1 MNDEKQTQTEVARF
15 YTRSRKFPRLIGR
28 LHDGTKI
35 PGGPYTVTQGIV
47 AAIMLVLGLTT
58 RGLWGMGSILID
70 IPIVLLVAWGGAWGA
85 GRLPATRRNVAS
97 ILLGALGA
105 VFSPAAGKYQE
116 QTVRLRPP
124 HFAGGTTTISGA
136 TATST
141 TTRPQTATASPAA
154 IAPTPASAVV
164 DETPVAA
171 VELVSAG
178 TASARTPVT
187 GVERLL
193 AQARGSKK
201 E

>member
-1 MNDEKQTQTEVARF
+1 MSDEKQQQTEVARF

-47 AAIMLVLGLTT
+47 AAVLLALGLVT
-58 RGLWGMGSILID
+58 RGLWGMGTILVD

-97 ILLGALGA
+97 ILLGAFGA

-124 HFAGGTTTISGA
+124 HFAGGTTTISGGA
-136 TATST
+136 ATST
-141 TTRPQTATASPAA
+141 TTRPQTTGTPAPVVPAPAIAAVEETPAA
-154 IAPTPASAVV
+154 
-164 DETPVAA
+164 AA
-171 VELVSAG
+171 ELVSAG
-178 TASARTPVT
+178 TAPRTPVT

-193 AQARGSKK
+193 AQARGTKK

>member
-1 MNDEKQTQTEVARF
+1 MSDEKQQQTEVARF

-47 AAIMLVLGLTT
+47 AAVLLALGLVT
-58 RGLWGMGSILID
+58 RGLWGMGTILVD

-85 GRLPATRRNVAS
+85 GRLPTTRRNVAS
-97 ILLGALGA
+97 LVLGAFGA
-105 VFSPAAGKYQE
+105 VLSPAAGKYQE
-116 QTVRLRPP
+116 QTVKLRPP
-124 HFAGGTTTISGA
+124 HFAGGTTTISVASPPVTTTPTTTVTPAPATPTVAIATVEETLASAAELVPAGA
-136 TATST
+136 T
-141 TTRPQTATASPAA
+141 
-154 IAPTPASAVV
+154 
-164 DETPVAA
+164 
-171 VELVSAG
+171 
-178 TASARTPVT
+178 SARTPVT

>member
-1 MNDEKQTQTEVARF
+1 MSDEKQQQTEVARF

-47 AAIMLVLGLTT
+47 AAVLLALGLVT
-58 RGLWGMGSILID
+58 RGLWGTGTILVD

-85 GRLPATRRNVAS
+85 GRLPTTRRNVAS
-97 ILLGALGA
+97 ILLGAFGA

-124 HFAGGTTTISGA
+124 HFAGGTTTISGTA
-136 TATST
+136 ATST
-141 TTRPQTATASPAA
+141 TTRPQTTGTPAPVV
-154 IAPTPASAVV
+154 PTPAIATVE
-164 DETPVAA
+164 ETPAA
-171 VELVSAG
+171 AAELVPAG

>member
-1 MNDEKQTQTEVARF
+1 MSDEKQQQTEVARF

-47 AAIMLVLGLTT
+47 AAVLLALGLVT
-58 RGLWGMGSILID
+58 RGLWGTGTILVD

-97 ILLGALGA
+97 ILLGAFGA

-136 TATST
+136 AATST
-141 TTRPQTATASPAA
+141 TTRPQTTGTPAPVVPAPA
-154 IAPTPASAVV
+154 IAAVE
-164 DETPVAA
+164 ETPGAA
-171 VELVSAG
+171 AELVSAG

>member
-1 MNDEKQTQTEVARF
+1 MSDEKQQQTEVARF

-47 AAIMLVLGLTT
+47 AAVLLALGLVT
-58 RGLWGMGSILID
+58 RGLWGTGTILVD

-97 ILLGALGA
+97 ILLGAFGA

-124 HFAGGTTTISGA
+124 HCAGGTTTISG
-136 TATST
+136 TAAAST
-141 TTRPQTATASPAA
+141 TTRPQTTGTPAPVV
-154 IAPTPASAVV
+154 PTPAIAAVE
-164 DETPVAA
+164 ETPAA
-171 VELVSAG
+171 AAELVSAG

>member
-1 MNDEKQTQTEVARF
+1 MSDEKQQTEVARF

-47 AAIMLVLGLTT
+47 AAVLLALGLVT
-58 RGLWGMGSILID
+58 RGLWGTGTILVD
-70 IPIVLLVAWGGAWGA
+70 IPIVLLVAWGGGWGA
-85 GRLPATRRNVAS
+85 GRLPAPRRNVAS
-97 ILLGALGA
+97 IVLGAFGA

-116 QTVRLRPP
+116 QTVKLRPP
-124 HFAGGTTTISGA
+124 HFAGGTTTISVAAAPVTTPTTTVTSEPAVPTVAIATVEETPAPTAELVPAGA
-136 TATST
+136 T
-141 TTRPQTATASPAA
+141 
-154 IAPTPASAVV
+154 
-164 DETPVAA
+164 
-171 VELVSAG
+171 
-178 TASARTPVT
+178 SARTPVT

>member
-1 MNDEKQTQTEVARF
+1 MSDEKQQQTEVARF

-47 AAIMLVLGLTT
+47 AAVLLALGLVT
-58 RGLWGMGSILID
+58 RGLWGTGTILVD

-97 ILLGALGA
+97 ILLGAFGA

-124 HFAGGTTTISGA
+124 HFAGGTTTISG
-136 TATST
+136 TAAAST
-141 TTRPQTATASPAA
+141 TTRPQTTGTPAPVV
-154 IAPTPASAVV
+154 PTPAIAAVE
-164 DETPVAA
+164 ETPAA
-171 VELVSAG
+171 AAELVSAG

>member
-1 MNDEKQTQTEVARF
+1 MSDEKQQQTEVARF

-47 AAIMLVLGLTT
+47 AAVLLALGLVT
-58 RGLWGMGSILID
+58 RGLWGMGTILVD

-85 GRLPATRRNVAS
+85 GRLPTTRRNVAS
-97 ILLGALGA
+97 LVLGAFGA

-116 QTVRLRPP
+116 QTVKLRPP
-124 HFAGGTTTISGA
+124 HFAGGTTTISVASTPVTTTPTTTVTPVPVTPTVAIATVEETLAPAAELVPAGA
-136 TATST
+136 T
-141 TTRPQTATASPAA
+141 
-154 IAPTPASAVV
+154 
-164 DETPVAA
+164 
-171 VELVSAG
+171 
-178 TASARTPVT
+178 SARTPVT

>member
-1 MNDEKQTQTEVARF
+1 MSDEKQQQTEVARF

-47 AAIMLVLGLTT
+47 AAVLLALGLVT
-58 RGLWGMGSILID
+58 RGLWGTGTILVD

-97 ILLGALGA
+97 ILLGAFGA

-124 HFAGGTTTISGA
+124 HFAGGTTTISGTA
-136 TATST
+136 ATST
-141 TTRPQTATASPAA
+141 TTRPQTTGTPAPVV
-154 IAPTPASAVV
+154 PTPAIAVV
-164 DETPVAA
+164 EETPAA
-171 VELVSAG
+171 AAELVSAG

-193 AQARGSKK
+193 AQARGTKK

>member
-1 MNDEKQTQTEVARF
+1 MSDEKQQQTEVARF

-47 AAIMLVLGLTT
+47 AAVLLALGLVT
-58 RGLWGMGSILID
+58 RGLWGTGTILVD

-97 ILLGALGA
+97 ILLGAFGA

-124 HFAGGTTTISGA
+124 HFAGGTTTISGTA
-136 TATST
+136 ATST
-141 TTRPQTATASPAA
+141 TTRPQTTGTPAPVV
-154 IAPTPASAVV
+154 PTPAIAVV
-164 DETPVAA
+164 EETPAA
-171 VELVSAG
+171 AAELVSAG

>member
-1 MNDEKQTQTEVARF
+1 MSDEKQQTEVARF

-47 AAIMLVLGLTT
+47 AAVLLALGLVT
-58 RGLWGMGSILID
+58 RGIWGTGTILVD

-97 ILLGALGA
+97 IVLGAFGA

-116 QTVRLRPP
+116 QTVKLRPP
-124 HFAGGTTTISGA
+124 HFAGGTTTISVAAAPVTTPTTTVTSEPAVPTVAIATVEETPAPTAELVPAGA
-136 TATST
+136 T
-141 TTRPQTATASPAA
+141 
-154 IAPTPASAVV
+154 
-164 DETPVAA
+164 
-171 VELVSAG
+171 
-178 TASARTPVT
+178 SARTPVT

>member
-1 MNDEKQTQTEVARF
+1 MSDEKQQQTEVARF

-35 PGGPYTVTQGIV
+35 PGGPYTVTQGVV
-47 AAIMLVLGLTT
+47 AAVLLVLGLVT
-58 RGLWGMGSILID
+58 RGLWGTGTILVD

-97 ILLGALGA
+97 IVLGAFGA
-105 VFSPAAGKYQE
+105 VFSPAFGKYQE

-124 HFAGGTTTISGA
+124 HFAGGTTTIGGM

-141 TTRPQTATASPAA
+141 TTRPQTTGTPAPVIPVPA
-154 IAPTPASAVV
+154 IAAVEETPAQ
-164 DETPVAA
+164 AA
-171 VELVSAG
+171 ELVSAG
-178 TASARTPVT
+178 TAPARMPVT

>member
-1 MNDEKQTQTEVARF
+1 MSDEKQQTEVARF

-47 AAIMLVLGLTT
+47 AAVLLALGLVT
-58 RGLWGMGSILID
+58 RGLWGTGTILVD

-97 ILLGALGA
+97 IVLGAFGA

-116 QTVRLRPP
+116 QTVKLRPP
-124 HFAGGTTTISGA
+124 HFAGGTTTISVAAAPVTTPTTTVTSEPAVPTVAIATVEETPAPTAELVPAGA
-136 TATST
+136 T
-141 TTRPQTATASPAA
+141 
-154 IAPTPASAVV
+154 
-164 DETPVAA
+164 
-171 VELVSAG
+171 
-178 TASARTPVT
+178 SARTPVT

>member
-1 MNDEKQTQTEVARF
+1 MSDEKQQQTEVARF

-47 AAIMLVLGLTT
+47 AAVLLALGLVT
-58 RGLWGMGSILID
+58 RGLWGTGTILVD

-85 GRLPATRRNVAS
+85 GRLPTTRRNVAS
-97 ILLGALGA
+97 ILLGAFGA

-141 TTRPQTATASPAA
+141 TTRPQTTGTPAPVVPAPAIAAVEETPAA
-154 IAPTPASAVV
+154 
-164 DETPVAA
+164 AA
-171 VELVSAG
+171 ELVSAG
-178 TASARTPVT
+178 TAARTPVT

-193 AQARGSKK
+193 AQARGTKK

>member
-1 MNDEKQTQTEVARF
+1 MSDEKQQQTEVARF

-35 PGGPYTVTQGIV
+35 PGGPYTVTQGVV
-47 AAIMLVLGLTT
+47 AAVLLALGLVT
-58 RGLWGMGSILID
+58 RGLWGTGTILVD

-85 GRLPATRRNVAS
+85 GRLPTTRRNVAS
-97 ILLGALGA
+97 ILLGAFGA
-105 VFSPAAGKYQE
+105 AFSPAAGKYQE

-124 HFAGGTTTISGA
+124 HLAGGTTTIAST

-141 TTRPQTATASPAA
+141 TTTQTTGTPARVIHVPA
-154 IAPTPASAVV
+154 IAAAEETPAPTA
-164 DETPVAA
+164 
-171 VELVSAG
+171 ELVPAG
-178 TASARTPVT
+178 ATTARTPIT

>member
-1 MNDEKQTQTEVARF
+1 MSDEKQQQTEVARF

-47 AAIMLVLGLTT
+47 AVVLLALGLVT
-58 RGLWGMGSILID
+58 RGLWGTGTILVD

-124 HFAGGTTTISGA
+124 HFASGTTTISGA

-141 TTRPQTATASPAA
+141 TTRPQTTGTPAPVVPAPTIAAVEETPAA
-154 IAPTPASAVV
+154 
-164 DETPVAA
+164 AA
-171 VELVSAG
+171 ELVSAG
-178 TASARTPVT
+178 TAPRTPVT

-193 AQARGSKK
+193 AQARGTKK